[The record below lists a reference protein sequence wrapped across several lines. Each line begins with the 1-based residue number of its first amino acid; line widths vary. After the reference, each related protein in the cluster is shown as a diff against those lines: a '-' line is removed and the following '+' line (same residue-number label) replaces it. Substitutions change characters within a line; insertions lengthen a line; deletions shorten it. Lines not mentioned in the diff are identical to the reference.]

1 MHPLTIVTGILLG
14 SAASIAAGLSV
25 VMLMFFLLSGKH
37 PQLSAE
43 IGPLSIST
51 LIFLAMTAICA
62 ASFIGLV
69 KERRWWWAPQAG
81 MWAGLALIVLYYLP

>member
-1 MHPLTIVTGILLG
+1 MHPLTVVTGIMLG
-14 SAASIAAGLSV
+14 SAASIAVGLSV
-25 VMLMFFLLSGKH
+25 VMLMFFLLSGRH

-43 IGPLSIST
+43 FGSLVGNT

-69 KERRWWWAPQAG
+69 RERRWWWIPQAG
-81 MWAGLALIVLYYLP
+81 MWAGLGLVVLYYLP